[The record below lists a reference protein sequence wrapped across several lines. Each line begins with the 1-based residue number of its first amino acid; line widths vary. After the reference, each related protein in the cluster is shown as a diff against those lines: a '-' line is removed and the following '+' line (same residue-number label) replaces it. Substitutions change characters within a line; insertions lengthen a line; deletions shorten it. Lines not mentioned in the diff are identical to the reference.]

1 MSPAPAT
8 ARQVGESEGLG
19 ERETLRLFARALR
32 YVAPFRWRFAGKLG
46 LTLLSL
52 APRLL
57 LPWPVKLIIDH
68 VIDQTPIAAA
78 LPGYPGFVRAL
89 LTPLRDATPLEI
101 LIWLLAAQALLALTI
116 GAIGSTAAEVDR
128 TEGTLS
134 SGRDTATTSENDA
147 NLGYSFAG
155 GLLGLFEFRFTLRLT
170 QALNHFYRSRVFER
184 IQALP
189 MRAFDDERIGDAVYR
204 LMYDTPSITQ
214 VCYRLLITPVAA
226 VIGLL
231 VTVWVVHDSVGASP
245 GIAWAALGFLPLAL
259 ATTLVF
265 GARIRAQ
272 SLGSRE
278 AGATTTSGIEEGFA
292 NIAAV
297 QSLGSEG
304 HQRQRFARES
314 WASFGAFRRLVFTLI
329 LAIAFGAVPALAL
342 TAFAFVRIT
351 DGVIDGGL
359 TPGDFALVFAYFFQ
373 IAGYALALGALWIQ
387 LQGSAAGLGR
397 VFELMDWPSE
407 QDAPGARALAPVRE
421 GVRVDDVHFRH
432 PDGTHALRG
441 VSFEARVG
449 QLTALVGPVGS
460 GKTTL
465 ASLLPGFLSPTAGR
479 IRVDGVDLEAL
490 TLASLRA
497 RTAFVFQET
506 ALFDASVAENLRLGR
521 PDASD
526 AELERAALS
535 AGADAF
541 VRALPDGYATR
552 LGRAGGKLSGGQK
565 QRLAIARA
573 LLRNADIL
581 ILDEPTSA
589 LDPESEARIV
599 SALHEAARTRVVIVI
614 AHRLSSIR
622 AADQILFLDAGRIV
636 ERGTHAQLL
645 AAPEGAYRRFVEL
658 QTRETG

>member
-1 MSPAPAT
+1 MSGAPAT
-8 ARQVGESEGLG
+8 RRQLSESE
-19 ERETLRLFARALR
+19 TLQLFARALR

-46 LTLLSL
+46 LTLVSL

-68 VIDQTPIAAA
+68 VIDQDPIAAA
-78 LPGYPGFVRAL
+78 LPGYPGFVQL
-89 LTPLRDATPLEI
+89 LLAPLRDVSPLEI
-101 LIWLLAAQALLALTI
+101 LLWLLAAQALLVLAI

-134 SGRDTATTSENDA
+134 SGRDTATTTENEA
-147 NLGYSFAG
+147 NFGHSFAG
-155 GLLGLFEFRFTLRLT
+155 GLLGFFEFRFTLRLT

-189 MRAFDDERIGDAVYR
+189 MRAFDDARIGDAVYR

-214 VCYRLLITPVAA
+214 VCYRLLVTPVAA
-226 VIGLL
+226 VLGLL
-231 VTVWVVHDSVGASP
+231 VTVWAVYDTASASP

-265 GARIRAQ
+265 GARVRAQ
-272 SLGSRE
+272 ALGSRE

-292 NIAAV
+292 NILAV

-304 HQRQRFARES
+304 HQRQRFALES
-314 WASFGAFRRLVFTLI
+314 WASFGAFRRLVFTLL
-329 LAIAFGAVPALAL
+329 LATAFGAVPAVAL

-351 DGVIDGGL
+351 DLVIDGSL
-359 TPGDFALVFAYFFQ
+359 TAGDFALVFAYFFQ
-373 IAGYALALGALWIQ
+373 IAGYALALGLLWIE
-387 LQGSAAGLGR
+387 LQGSAAGIGR
-397 VFELMDWPSE
+397 VFELMDWPRE
-407 QDAPGARALAPVRE
+407 QDAPGARELAPVRH
-421 GVRVDDVHFRH
+421 GVRFEDVHFRY
-432 PDGTHALRG
+432 PDGTQALRG
-441 VSFEARVG
+441 ISFEARVG
-449 QLTALVGPVGS
+449 QLTALVGRVGS

-465 ASLLPGFLSPTAGR
+465 ASLLPRFLSPSGGR
-479 IRVDGVDLEAL
+479 VCVDGVDVAGL

-506 ALFDASVAENLRLGR
+506 ALFDASVEENLRLGR
-521 PDASD
+521 PAASRT
-526 AELERAALS
+526 ELERAARS
-535 AGADAF
+535 AGADDF
-541 VRALPDGYATR
+541 VRALPDGYQTR

-573 LLRNADIL
+573 LLRDAGIL

-599 SALHEAARTRVVIVI
+599 AALHEAARTRVVIVI

-622 AADQILFLDAGRIV
+622 AADQILFLDDGRIV
-636 ERGTHAQLL
+636 ERGTHAQLMS
-645 AAPEGAYRRFVEL
+645 APEGAYRRFVEL
-658 QTRETG
+658 QTREPD

>member
-1 MSPAPAT
+1 MSGAPAT
-8 ARQVGESEGLG
+8 HRQLGESE
-19 ERETLRLFARALR
+19 TLQLFARALR

-46 LTLLSL
+46 LTLVSL

-68 VIDQTPIAAA
+68 VIDQDPIAAA
-78 LPGYPGFVRAL
+78 LPGYPGVVQRL
-89 LTPLRDATPLEI
+89 LAPLRDASPLEI
-101 LIWLLAAQALLALTI
+101 LLWLLAAQALLVLAI

-134 SGRDTATTSENDA
+134 SGRDTATTTENEA
-147 NLGYSFAG
+147 NFGYSFAG
-155 GLLGLFEFRFTLRLT
+155 GLLGFYEFRFTLRLT

-189 MRAFDDERIGDAVYR
+189 MRAFDDARIGDAVYR

-214 VCYRLLITPVAA
+214 VCYRLLVTPVAA
-226 VIGLL
+226 VLGLL
-231 VTVWVVHDSVGASP
+231 VTVWAVYDTASASP

-265 GARIRAQ
+265 GARVRAQ
-272 SLGSRE
+272 ALGSRE

-292 NIAAV
+292 NILAV

-304 HQRQRFARES
+304 HQRQRFALES
-314 WASFGAFRRLVFTLI
+314 WASFGAFRRLVFTLV
-329 LAIAFGAVPALAL
+329 LAIAFSAVPAVAL

-351 DGVIDGGL
+351 DLVIDGGL
-359 TPGDFALVFAYFFQ
+359 TAGDFALVFAYFFQ
-373 IAGYALALGALWIQ
+373 IAGYALALGLLWIQ
-387 LQGSAAGLGR
+387 LQGSAAGIGR
-397 VFELMDWPSE
+397 VFELLDWPSE
-407 QDAPGARALAPVRE
+407 ADAPGARELAPVRY
-421 GVRVDDVHFRH
+421 GVRFEDVHFRY
-432 PDGTHALRG
+432 PDGTQALRG
-441 VSFEARVG
+441 ISFEARVG
-449 QLTALVGPVGS
+449 QLTALVGRVGS

-465 ASLLPGFLSPTAGR
+465 ASLLPRFLSPSAGR
-479 IRVDGVDLEAL
+479 ICVDGIDIASV

-506 ALFDASVAENLRLGR
+506 ALFDASVEENLRLGR
-521 PDASD
+521 PAASV
-526 AELERAALS
+526 AELERAARS
-535 AGADAF
+535 AGADDF
-541 VRALPDGYATR
+541 VRALPEGYQTR

-573 LLRNADIL
+573 LLRDAGIL

-599 SALHEAARTRVVIVI
+599 AAQHEAARTRVVIVI

-622 AADQILFLDAGRIV
+622 AADQILFLDEGRIV

>member
-1 MSPAPAT
+1 MSAGAPGG
-8 ARQVGESEGLG
+8 RRLG
-19 ERETLRLFARALR
+19 EREALQLFARALR
-32 YVAPFRWRFAGKLG
+32 YVAPFRWRFAAKLG
-46 LTLLSL
+46 LTLASL

-68 VIDQTPIAAA
+68 VINQGPVAAA
-78 LPGYPGFVRAL
+78 LAGYPGFVRAL
-89 LTPLRDATPLEI
+89 LSPLRDASPLEV
-101 LIWLLAAQALLALTI
+101 LLWLLAAQALLALTV
-116 GAIGSTAAEVDR
+116 GAIGSTAAEVNR

-134 SGRDTATTSENDA
+134 SGRDTATTTENEA
-147 NLGYSFAG
+147 NYGYSFAG
-155 GLLGLFEFRFTLRLT
+155 GLLGFFEFRFTLRLT
-170 QALNHFYRSRVFER
+170 QALNHHYRSRVFER
-184 IQALP
+184 IQSLP
-189 MRAFDDERIGDAVYR
+189 MHAFDDERIGDAVYR

-214 VCYRLLITPVAA
+214 VCYRLLVTPVAG
-226 VIGLL
+226 VLGVL
-231 VTVWVVHDSVGASP
+231 VTVWAVHGTAGESP

-259 ATTLVF
+259 LTTFVF
-265 GARIRAQ
+265 GSRIRAQ
-272 SLGSRE
+272 ALGSRE

-292 NIAAV
+292 NILAV
-297 QSLGSEG
+297 QSLGSEA
-304 HQRQRFARES
+304 HQRQRFASES
-314 WASFGAFRRLVFTLI
+314 WAAFGAFRRLVFTLI
-329 LAIAFGAVPALAL
+329 LAIGFGALPAVAL

-351 DGVIDGGL
+351 DLVIAGSL

-373 IAGYALALGALWIQ
+373 IAGYALALGLLWIQ
-387 LQGSAAGLGR
+387 LQGSAAGIAR

-407 QDAPGARALAPVRE
+407 QDAPGARELARVQR
-421 GVRVDDVHFRH
+421 GVRVEDVHLRY

-449 QLTALVGPVGS
+449 QVTALVGRVGS

-465 ASLLPGFLSPTAGR
+465 ASLLPRFLSPSSGR
-479 IRVDGVDLEAL
+479 VLIDELDVASV

-506 ALFDASVAENLRLGR
+506 ALFDASVEENLRLGR

-526 AELERAALS
+526 EEIERAARE
-535 AGADAF
+535 AGADDF
-541 VRALPDGYATR
+541 VRALPDGYRTR

-573 LLRNADIL
+573 LVRDAGIL

-589 LDPESEARIV
+589 LDSDSETRIV

-622 AADQILFLDAGRIV
+622 TADQILFLEQGRII
-636 ERGTHAQLL
+636 ERGTHAQLMRE
-645 AAPEGAYRRFVEL
+645 PEGAYRRFVEL
-658 QTRETG
+658 QSRSSR

>member
-1 MSPAPAT
+1 VSAAPIAAPA
-8 ARQVGESEGLG
+8 GS

-32 YVAPFRWRFAGKLG
+32 YVAPFRARFAGKLG

-68 VIDQTPIAAA
+68 VIEEHPIGPA
-78 LPGYPGFVRAL
+78 LAGYPGFVRAL
-89 LTPLRDATPLEI
+89 LTPLHGATPLEV
-101 LIWLLAAQALLALTI
+101 LAWLLAAQALLAIGI

-128 TEGTLS
+128 TEGSLS
-134 SGRDTATTSENDA
+134 SGRDTATTTENEA
-147 NLGYSFAG
+147 NFGHSFAG

-214 VCYRLLITPVAA
+214 VSYRLLVTPVAA
-226 VIGLL
+226 VLGIA
-231 VTVWVVHDSVGASP
+231 VTVWAVHDSVGAGP
-245 GIAWAALGFLPLAL
+245 GVAWAALGFLPLTL
-259 ATTLVF
+259 ATSWIF
-265 GARIRAQ
+265 GARVRAQ
-272 SLGSRE
+272 ALGSRE

-304 HQRQRFARES
+304 HQQQRFARES
-314 WASFGAFRRLVFTLI
+314 WESFAAFRRLVVTVL
-329 LAIAFGAVPALAL
+329 LAIGFGAVPAVAL
-342 TAFAFVRIT
+342 TAYAFVQVT
-351 DGVIDGGL
+351 DLVIEGRL

-373 IAGYALALGALWIQ
+373 IAGYAGALGLMWIQ
-387 LQGSAAGLGR
+387 LQGSAAGIGR

-407 QDAPGARALAPVRE
+407 QDAPGARPLAPVRE
-421 GVRVDDVHFRH
+421 GVRVENVHFRY

-449 QLTALVGPVGS
+449 QLTALVGRAGS

-465 ASLLPGFLSPTAGR
+465 ASLVPRFLTPSEGR
-479 IRVDGVDLEAL
+479 VRIDGVDVETL

-506 ALFDASVAENLRLGR
+506 ALFDASVSENLRLGR

-526 AELERAALS
+526 AELVSAARL
-535 AGADAF
+535 AGADDF

-573 LLRNADIL
+573 LVRDAGIL

-599 SALHEAARTRVVIVI
+599 AALHEAARTRVVIVI

-622 AADQILFLDAGRIV
+622 AADQILFLDEGRIV
-636 ERGTHAQLL
+636 ERGTHAQLM

-658 QTRETG
+658 QTRETGSAP